1 MGHPTGFRITPGE
14 SRVTNFQAQEI
25 DAWLQSSLRI
35 IAPRHYTS
43 VNPLSH
49 QGDASVALV
58 LRPKLHR
65 EALVVA
71 ADPEAA
77 RDKL

>member
-1 MGHPTGFRITPGE
+1 MRHPTGFETTKSKSGRTTI
-14 SRVTNFQAQEI
+14 QASKNQCLKSI
-25 DAWLQSSLRI
+25 VAACLAS
-35 IAPRHYTS
+35 RHYTS

-49 QGDASVALV
+49 QGDANVALV

-65 EALVVA
+65 EALAVA